1 MKTTKRV
8 FAIVLAALMLAMM
21 VPFAAS
27 AVNTPNVT
35 FTLSYDMPASETAG
49 DFVWTVYQLATLDKD
64 TGAYTA
70 VTGLNSTIADKIK
83 DSSTTS
89 SADILAACDTA
100 TSGYG
105 TATGGTFSSGAA
117 DKAYTVPA
125 GIYYVKCTTAPANA
139 TKKNNSIVA
148 LPFYQNNAW
157 QDTLPANTNGSTD
170 GQTNTIKLGTKFSTS
185 PVSID
190 KKVKDVVAG
199 TWGESTSQQQDKDV
213 QFRTFVTTAGSADE
227 RLASYRITDSMN
239 NGLKLKSIDSV
250 KFFENATATTGTDV
264 PSSAYTVTPATISGT
279 VTEFEIAFKNSY
291 LTAAAAPAFY
301 ENEYIEVLYTCT
313 VLDSAKVGTDQNVN
327 TTTMYYKPVD
337 ATDETPVGPDTA
349 QVYVY
354 EAGVLKYDASSSN
367 QTPLAN
373 AEFAIYATNADAAAG
388 TNAIAVAKTG
398 TDGKAKFVKA
408 LTSST
413 SFKFAKGTYYVK
425 ETKAPTGY
433 NLNSEIKTI
442 TLGATAGSTTLEEVS
457 IGNTPSKLPETG
469 GAGTMMFT
477 IIGGSLVVLA
487 GVLFV
492 VVMKKRKSSK

>member
-27 AVNTPNVT
+27 AATETVS
-35 FTLSYDMPASETAG
+35 FTLSYDTPSGEDAG
-49 DFVWTVYQLATLDKD
+49 TFEWTVYQLATLDTT
-64 TGAYTA
+64 TGKLTMVAT
-70 VTGLNSTIADKIK
+70 NADIK
-83 DSSTTS
+83 DCLNDKNKNT
-89 SADILAACDTA
+89 AQLLAACDAA

-105 TATGGTFSSGAA
+105 TANAHVFKSG
-117 DKAYTVPA
+117 DTDYTYNVTS
-125 GIYYVKCTTAPANA
+125 GVYYVKCTKAPASA

-148 LPFYQNNAW
+148 LPYFNGTAW

-170 GQTNTIKLGTKFSTS
+170 GQTNTIKLATKFSNSPTS
-185 PVSID
+185 IV
-190 KKVKDVVAG
+190 KKVKDV
-199 TWGESTSQQQDKDV
+199 ESGAWVDATSQQQDKDV
-213 QFRTFVTTAGSADE
+213 QFRTFVTTAGSATE

-250 KFFENATATTGTDV
+250 KFFAESNSTTGTSV
-264 PSSAYTVTPATISGT
+264 PTTAYTVDPATVSGT
-279 VTEFEIAFKNSY
+279 VTSFEIAFNNSY
-291 LTAAAAPAFY
+291 LTAATAPAFY
-301 ENEYIEVLYTCT
+301 SNKYIEVLYTCT
-313 VLDSAKVGTDQNVN
+313 VLDSAEVGAGKNVN
-327 TTTMYYKPVD
+327 TTTMFYKPTD
-337 ATDETPVGPDTA
+337 ATAETPVGPDTA

-354 EAGVLKYDASSSN
+354 KAGVFKFDAAKGEN
-367 QTPLAN
+367 TPLAN
-373 AEFAIYATNADAAAG
+373 AEFGIWDNANCTG
-388 TNAIAVAKTG
+388 NPIAVAKTDSTG
-398 TDGKAKFVKA
+398 HAVFVKA
-408 LTSST
+408 GTT
-413 SFKFAKGTYYVK
+413 DEYKFAGKKYYVK
-425 ETKAPTGY
+425 ETKQPDGY

>member
-35 FTLSYDMPASETAG
+35 FTLSYDKPATEQNG

-83 DSSTTS
+83 DSTTTS

-105 TATGGTFSSGAA
+105 TSKGTFSSGA
-117 DKAYTVPA
+117 DDTDFTVPA

-170 GQTNTIKLGTKFSTS
+170 GQTNKIKLGTKFSTS

-199 TWGESTSQQQDKDV
+199 TWGEYTSQQQDKDV

-264 PSSAYTVTPATISGT
+264 PSTAYTVDPATVGSNT
-279 VTEFEIAFKNSY
+279 TAFEIAFTNAY
-291 LTAAAAPAFY
+291 LTAATAPEFY
-301 ENEYIEVLYTCT
+301 SNKYIEVLYTCT
-313 VLDSAKVGTDQNVN
+313 VLDSAEVGDNKNVN
-327 TTTMYYKPVD
+327 TTTMYYKPSS
-337 ATDETPVGPDTA
+337 ATAETPVGPDTA

-354 EAGVLKYDASSSN
+354 EAGVYKYDASKADTN
-367 QTPLAN
+367 TPLEN
-373 AEFAIYATNADAAAG
+373 AEFAIYATRDNAVAG

-398 TDGKAKFVKA
+398 SDGKAKFVKSG
-408 LTSST
+408 TT
-413 SFKFAKGTYYVK
+413 TDFKFAKGTYFVK
-425 ETKAPTGY
+425 ETKAPTNY
-433 NLNSEIKTI
+433 NLNSEVKTI

-457 IGNTPSKLPETG
+457 IGDTPSKLPETG